1 ARVQAGGGNVN
12 RQLADGNVGA
22 ADALVADAEDAF
34 GVGGNQQ
41 VDVVTLEAVV
51 AQRLLHILG
60 VIDVKENTA
69 WAAIFVREAF
79 NRFPNRG
86 GYRRSAASLPDARPA
101 AGRTALRCG

>member
-51 AQRLLHILG
+51 AQRLLQILG
-60 VIDVKENTA
+60 VIDVKE
-69 WAAIFVREAF
+69 
-79 NRFPNRG
+79 
-86 GYRRSAASLPDARPA
+86 GYAASYIASTSGRYRPSLLDRSCCP
-101 AGRTALRCG
+101 AGPALCTV